1 MHKIVVFCK
10 LIRWPNLVFILLTQL
25 LFQYFVILPQAAN
38 NNEGIVFSGT
48 AFILIAF
55 AYLLIAAAGYIINDY
70 FDLDIDLINKPGK
83 VFITNGISK
92 VNAMR
97 WYIGINV
104 LALACAVAAS
114 WLLGNYAALW
124 FVIVCIVALYFYSST
139 FKKSFFAGN
148 FMVSAITSSAIPV
161 LTCSQLVQ
169 LSGSPLMY
177 NGGPSIMALT
187 ILYTFFAFIISLGR
201 ELVKDMEDVEGDSH
215 DNARTIPIVIG
226 ISKSRFIAAGYVL
239 LLIALLLYCLP
250 FLLRHKIILAV
261 YTIIAV
267 IAPLAFICLK
277 IITSK
282 NKADHHK
289 LSSQFK
295 MVMLTGILSMVF
307 FKFFIN

>member
-1 MHKIVVFCK
+1 MHKIIVFCK

-25 LFQYFVILPQAAN
+25 LFQYFVILPQAAIN
-38 NNEGIVFSGT
+38 GEQIVFSG
-48 AFILIAF
+48 AGFILITF

-92 VNAMR
+92 ANAMG
-97 WYIGINV
+97 WYISMNV
-104 LALACAVAAS
+104 LATACAVAAS
-114 WLLGNYAALW
+114 WLFGNYVALW

-139 FKKSFFAGN
+139 FKKSFFIGN

-161 LTCSQLVQ
+161 LTCTQLMQ
-169 LSGSPLMY
+169 LNRAPLMY

-187 ILYTFFAFIISLGR
+187 MLYTFFAFIISLAR

-215 DNARTIPIVIG
+215 NSARTIPIVMGIG
-226 ISKSRFIAAGYVL
+226 KSRFIAAGYVL

-250 FLLRHKIILAV
+250 FLLQHKIILGV

-295 MVMLTGILSMVF
+295 MVMLTGILSMLF
-307 FKFFIN
+307 FKFFVN